1 MQSRCFLIENLMENK
16 SKSRLK
22 TQKQYCHLNMAIN
35 SLLINKARKS
45 LINHTYIF
53 KDVHICLVN
62 KTIDLVIDLKCIS
75 LNTMK
80 KQNKTIKNNNLNQ
93 FAKTTNHYSIDM
105 KLDNFIVHKSLIN

>member
-1 MQSRCFLIENLMENK
+1 MLLQSRCFLIENLMENK

-35 SLLINKARKS
+35 SLLINKAKS
-45 LINHTYIF
+45 LIHNTHIL
-53 KDVHICLVN
+53 KDAHICFVN

-75 LNTMK
+75 LKRMK

-93 FAKTTNHYSIDM
+93 FAKKTNHYSIDM
-105 KLDNFIVHKSLIN
+105 KRDNFIIHK